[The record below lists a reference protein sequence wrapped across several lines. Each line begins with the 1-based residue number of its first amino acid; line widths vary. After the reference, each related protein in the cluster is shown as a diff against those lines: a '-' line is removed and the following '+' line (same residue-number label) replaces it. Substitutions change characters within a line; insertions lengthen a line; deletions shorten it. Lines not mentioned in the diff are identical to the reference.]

1 MMINSP
7 RSSNSKR
14 APTHA
19 PTPQRRM
26 RATHASSAVR
36 SLPLLVAFAASGVF
50 FAPQGLAATG
60 LDSGETLQS
69 AVSKPQA

>member
-1 MMINSP
+1 
-7 RSSNSKR
+7 
-14 APTHA
+14 
-19 PTPQRRM
+19 M